1 MKRDHIVV
9 LTGAGISAES
19 GLKTFR
25 DNGGLWENHSVYD
38 VATPEAFQRD
48 PDMVQ
53 RFYNMRRAQL
63 ETVLPNAGHIALA
76 AAQSHFEVTII
87 TQNIDDLHE
96 RAGSKRVHH
105 LHGEL
110 TKARSSIQPNLIVD
124 WGYGPIQTSDKAPD
138 GSPLRPHIVW
148 FGEPVP
154 AIESAAEICRTA
166 SHLLVVGTSL
176 VVYPAAGLVHEIPE
190 NCGVTV
196 VDPGDMSESPISRA
210 RHIQKPAG
218 QALPSLIDEWILNG
232 VV

>member
-1 MKRDHIVV
+1 MKKDHIVV
-9 LTGAGISAES
+9 LTGAGMSAES

-25 DNGGLWENHSVYD
+25 DHDGLWENHSVYD

-63 ETVLPNAGHIALA
+63 ETVQPNAGHFALVKA
-76 AAQSHFEVTII
+76 ERHFDVTII

-96 RAGSKRVHH
+96 RAGSSKVLH

-110 TKARSSIQPNLIVD
+110 TKARSSNQPDLIVN
-124 WGYGPIQTSDKAPD
+124 WGYGPIENGDKAED
-138 GSPLRPHIVW
+138 GSPLRPHVVW

-154 AIESAAEICRTA
+154 AIEQAVEICRTA
-166 SHLLVVGTSL
+166 THLLVVGTSL
-176 VVYPAAGLVHEIPE
+176 VVYPAAGLVHETPQ
-190 NCGVTV
+190 NCRVTL
-196 VDPGDMSESPISRA
+196 VDPGDMSESPIAHA
-210 RHIQKPAG
+210 RHVQKPAG